1 MRKKL
6 SMKINWISLPYL
18 RMTVLVQAR
27 RLSGNGG
34 GKTRRGINLCVL
46 LDILLAS
53 KMSVS
58 CSADLLRRPKR
69 KHAAMAFSEMTA
81 CSEMTALNSQ
91 QLRTC
96 FCGLCDVIATCC
108 HAGTYG
114 IKQLRTDLRVFVFLC
129 MCVLLCVCVVR
140 GVVLCGCVSVV
151 VLWWCFCVCVM
162 VFFCFS
168 GHVFTEELCKER

>member
-34 GKTRRGINLCVL
+34 GKTRSGINLCVL

-69 KHAAMAFSEMTA
+69 KHAAMA

-129 MCVLLCVCVVR
+129 MCVLLCVCVLF
-140 GVVLCGCVSVV
+140 VVLCCVV
-151 VLWWCFCVCVM
+151 VLVWWCCGG
-162 VFFCFS
+162 VF
-168 GHVFTEELCKER
+168 VFV